1 MKKRIVFSVFIF
13 SMMSLLAF
21 ADGRYIAAEAIP
33 AGAKTFLNKYFAN
46 VAVVYPEQEYNEFE
60 VHLENGVEIEF
71 TGNGDW
77 KSVDAKWQPIPTTI
91 VPPSVLAAVKAMYP
105 KAAIVKI
112 EKDWNGFDIELDNR
126 MELKVADNGKVYE
139 VEFND

>member
-1 MKKRIVFSVFIF
+1 MKKRIVFSVFVF
-13 SMMSLLAF
+13 SMMSLLVF

-33 AGAKTFLNKYFAN
+33 ALAKTFLNEHFRGIT
-46 VAVVYPEQEYNEFE
+46 VVYAEQEYNEFE
-60 VHLENGVEIEF
+60 VHLENGVEVEF

-77 KSVDAKWQPIPTTI
+77 KSVDAKWQALPTTI
-91 VPPSVLAAVKAMYP
+91 LSPAVLAAVKAMYP
-105 KAAIVKI
+105 KAAIIKI

-126 MELKVADNGKVYE
+126 MELKVATDGKVYE